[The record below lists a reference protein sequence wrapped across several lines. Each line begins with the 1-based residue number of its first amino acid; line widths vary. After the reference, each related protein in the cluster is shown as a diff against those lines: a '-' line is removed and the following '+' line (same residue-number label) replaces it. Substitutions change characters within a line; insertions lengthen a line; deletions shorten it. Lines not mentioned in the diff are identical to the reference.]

1 MLVGEIRD
9 WDLDHYYL
17 NHHSINQTNCFK
29 MSTFFKFRQEELP
42 IVGEILLQMF
52 SRDRSAF
59 ENFSAEYNDEFFTEV
74 GNQIKK
80 VNDLT
85 QAPTLTAKIKKIT
98 ADLYECVD
106 GIIPKLDL
114 ISAYAQRANKA
125 MNIKAADFGVKQAK
139 KEIKRKNIEGY
150 CSKVKVVEQNIANN
164 QEALKAKGYK
174 ESLGTE
180 LTDMTKNAYDLN
192 LLQEE
197 KIREK
202 KELVVSNHA
211 EFDKLWDILNDI
223 SKIGRLLLKADKQKS
238 EDYMFT
244 HILKQVR
251 KPKVA
256 SVVKKQSVAV
266 TEEVIQEPVT
276 EETVF

>member
-1 MLVGEIRD
+1 
-9 WDLDHYYL
+9 
-17 NHHSINQTNCFK
+17 

-59 ENFSAEYNDEFFTEV
+59 ENFSAEYNDVFLTEV

-85 QAPTLTAKIKKIT
+85 QAPTLTAETKKIT
-98 ADLYECVD
+98 SDLYGCVND
-106 GIIPKLDL
+106 ILPKLDL
-114 ISAYAQRANKA
+114 IAAYAQRANKYLI
-125 MNIKAADFGVKQAK
+125 IKASDFGVKQAK
-139 KEIKRKNIEGY
+139 KEIKRNNIEGY
-150 CSKVKVVEQNIANN
+150 CTKVKVVEQNIANN
-164 QEALKAKGYK
+164 LDALKLKGYTDELGVELK
-174 ESLGTE
+174 EITQ
-180 LTDMTKNAYDLN
+180 KACDLN
-192 LLQEE
+192 LIQEE

-202 KELVVSNHA
+202 KQLVADNHS
-211 EFDKLWDILNDI
+211 EFDLLWKLLNDI
-223 SKIGRLLLKADKQKS
+223 SKTGKLLMKADKQKS

-256 SVVKKQSVAV
+256 SVVKKKTVV
-266 TEEVIQEPVT
+266 VKEEIITEPVT
-276 EETVF
+276 EEVVS